1 MGHEFLSNE
10 EFKTWEVWV
19 DSPAS
24 TLPPQEVKVFS
35 PDYVTVDRD
44 TAVKD
49 FRKRIKHYEDAYE
62 PLSLEK
68 EGWVKK
74 ILLILVKT
82 NKQTNKQTNRQTDRQ
97 TDKQTNKSNSSNWK
111 NPLHNLFTL
120 QSLISVFY
128 ILHTVLY
135 TFTKVLTRRICLKNQ
150 ELL

>member
-1 MGHEFLSNE
+1 MFLYTKDKGPWRTQFLQTPFTFLGFLVFPFIFLFHQGFKLPKLDHAEFAFCIFYLQVMGHEFLSNE

-62 PLSLEK
+62 PLSVEK
-68 EGWVKK
+68 EG
-74 ILLILVKT
+74 
-82 NKQTNKQTNRQTDRQ
+82 
-97 TDKQTNKSNSSNWK
+97 
-111 NPLHNLFTL
+111 
-120 QSLISVFY
+120 
-128 ILHTVLY
+128 
-135 TFTKVLTRRICLKNQ
+135 
-150 ELL
+150 

>member
-68 EGWVKK
+68 EGWVKT

-82 NKQTNKQTNRQTDRQ
+82 NKQTNRQ
-97 TDKQTNKSNSSNWK
+97 TDKQTKAIVQTGK
-111 NPLHNLFTL
+111 TL
-120 QSLISVFY
+120 Y
-128 ILHTVLY
+128 I
-135 TFTKVLTRRICLKNQ
+135 IC
-150 ELL
+150 